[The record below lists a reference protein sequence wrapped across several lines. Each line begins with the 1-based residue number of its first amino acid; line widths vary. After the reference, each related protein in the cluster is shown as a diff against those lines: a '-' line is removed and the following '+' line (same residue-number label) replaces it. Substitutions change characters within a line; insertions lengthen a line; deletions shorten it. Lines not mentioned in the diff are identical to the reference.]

1 MGKEQNNAKYHCKL
15 GLLSKYRAEFMG
27 FAILIVIFTHSVD
40 FGVNYPSFF
49 GKIVNSSYGRIGQIA
64 VNIFFMV
71 SGIGMYYSLS
81 KNNKNF
87 YKRRFEKILPS
98 YFMISIPVFLI
109 VDIIMDHE
117 NIGIFLLDVSTLRW
131 WIFGIGY
138 WYVAVQLA
146 LYVIIPFHHKLCQK
160 FGWSINLI
168 VISFGLITAQIL
180 SIFSIETV
188 SRFFE
193 RYAVFIAGYW
203 LAKGVKNDIKLPLI
217 VGVIAVLLLPLKML
231 LHFSY
236 FHIMHFWQ

>member
-117 NIGIFLLDVSTLRW
+117 NI
-131 WIFGIGY
+131 
-138 WYVAVQLA
+138 
-146 LYVIIPFHHKLCQK
+146 
-160 FGWSINLI
+160 
-168 VISFGLITAQIL
+168 
-180 SIFSIETV
+180 
-188 SRFFE
+188 
-193 RYAVFIAGYW
+193 
-203 LAKGVKNDIKLPLI
+203 
-217 VGVIAVLLLPLKML
+217 
-231 LHFSY
+231 
-236 FHIMHFWQ
+236 